1 MATIEVMSELL
12 SNKIAA
18 GEVVER
24 PASVVKELVEN
35 AIDAQATKI
44 EVHLEDAGIRSI
56 RVIDN
61 GQGMDYSNAQKAFER
76 HATSKLSNE
85 YDLFHI
91 STLGF
96 RGEALASIAAVS
108 KVHMVT
114 STGEEGAEIVIEGGH
129 LQSLSYA
136 PLRKGTDFTVS
147 QLFYNTPARLKHMK
161 TIQTE
166 LGQIIDLLNRFAFS
180 HPAIA
185 FVLTNDGKVM
195 HQSAGMNDLRRTI
208 ASVYSLQVAE
218 KMVSFASENEDFKI
232 EGWISKPEITRAR
245 KNYMTIIVNGRYI
258 QSYAIQQ
265 AITDAMH
272 TFLPIHRYPIV
283 VMHITSDPQLTDVN
297 VHPAKKIIR
306 MSKEDVL
313 LEMIRTTIRTKMQ
326 QVVTIPQATVP
337 KKTVT
342 PSIQSTLWAPLKD
355 VEEQPSPVTM
365 PQRQEVEEAQ
375 EDSYELPINDW
386 LIDRDL
392 DSNQSEQ
399 ILEQHEALASSQEKA
414 QFPELEVV
422 GQIHGTYIVAQN
434 ETGFYLIDQHAAQE
448 RIKYEFF
455 KEKLG
460 NIAEVEM
467 TQLLIPLVFHYAQQE
482 MKVIESKKEV
492 LENAGILLEPFGPT
506 SLIVRA
512 YPTWFPEDDIE
523 ATVDAII
530 EQVLAE
536 RTINIEEIREE
547 AAILMSC
554 KRSIKANH
562 YLTKEEMT
570 QLLTDLKD
578 AKHPYTCPHGRPVLI
593 HFTTTEVEKMFK
605 RIM

>member
-232 EGWISKPEITRAR
+232 EGWISKPEMTRAR

-365 PQRQEVEEAQ
+365 PQRQEVEEAR

-399 ILEQHEALASSQEKA
+399 ILEQPEALASSQEKA

-482 MKVIESKKEV
+482 MKVIESK
-492 LENAGILLEPFGPT
+492 
-506 SLIVRA
+506 
-512 YPTWFPEDDIE
+512 
-523 ATVDAII
+523 
-530 EQVLAE
+530 
-536 RTINIEEIREE
+536 
-547 AAILMSC
+547 
-554 KRSIKANH
+554 
-562 YLTKEEMT
+562 
-570 QLLTDLKD
+570 
-578 AKHPYTCPHGRPVLI
+578 
-593 HFTTTEVEKMFK
+593 
-605 RIM
+605 